1 MQRFGSMIK
10 KTLISTLFNKKA
22 FLALATIAPVFAF
35 FVLPVLGYT
44 DPAKSNRETLYSP
57 SANFYNSQ
65 TLALLNSK
73 ERPAPK
79 GSVGGADEIQIED
92 GALIADISPITDA
105 NPDAIDLDGPKD
117 ISVYTVREGD
127 SLGEIAEMFD
137 ISPNTIRWANDI
149 DVKGAIK
156 PGQELLIL
164 PISGVKHKV
173 QKGETFATIAKK
185 YGGDAREISLFNG
198 IEENADL
205 LVGTEIIIPNGEIS
219 APTTTPNKPKTT
231 GSSGGSKQAPTGYY
245 GKPTLGIKT
254 QGSHDRYGAMDIGNK
269 TGTPIW
275 AMADGKVLSAKPEGW
290 NGGYG
295 KMVIIQHD
303 NGTQTL
309 YAHLSKVDV
318 VSGQSVKK
326 GQQIGLMGS
335 TGRST
340 GPHLHIEIRTGKS
353 GLSGI
358 SILEKMY

>member
-1 MQRFGSMIK
+1 MQRIGSTIK
-10 KTLISTLFNKKA
+10 KTLISTLFNKRA
-22 FLALATIAPVFAF
+22 LLSLATIAPVFAF
-35 FVLPVLGYT
+35 FVLPVLGYS
-44 DPAKSNRETLYSP
+44 DPVKSGRETLYSP

-73 ERPAPK
+73 ERPLPK
-79 GSVGGADEIQIED
+79 GGVGGVDEILTED
-92 GALIADISPITDA
+92 GALVADVSPITDA
-105 NPDAIDLDGPKD
+105 HPDAIDLDGPKD
-117 ISVYTVREGD
+117 ISVYTVRDGD
-127 SLGEIAEMFD
+127 TIGTIAEMFEV
-137 ISPNTIRWANDI
+137 SPNTIRWANDI
-149 DVKGAIK
+149 DVKGTIK

-164 PISGVKHKV
+164 PISGVKYKV
-173 QKGETFATIAKK
+173 VKGDTIPGIAKK
-185 YGGDAREISLFNG
+185 FSGDAREISLFNG
-198 IEENADL
+198 IEEDTSL
-205 LVGTEIIIPNGEIS
+205 EIGSEIIIPNGEVS
-219 APTTTPNKPKTT
+219 TPTPSKTT
-231 GSSGGSKQAPTGYY
+231 KPASGSTTSKETPSGYY
-245 GKPTLGIKT
+245 GKPTIGIKT
-254 QGSHDRYGAMDIGNK
+254 QGHHDRYGAIDIGNK

-295 KMVIIQHD
+295 KMVIIQHN

-318 VSGQSVKK
+318 VSGQTVKK

-340 GPHLHIEIRTGKS
+340 GPHLHIEIRTGKT